1 MTASRSRP
9 RPSMAARD
17 MKPHAD
23 RAARLLRSLA
33 NEQRLLLLCNLLDG
47 PMSVGELNRSGV
59 ALSQSALSQHLA
71 VLREAGVV
79 TTERRA
85 QSILY
90 ALPRG
95 PVIDIIRVLKHEFC
109 G

>member
-1 MTASRSRP
+1 
-9 RPSMAARD
+9 

-47 PMSVGELNRSGV
+47 PLSVGELNERV

-95 PVIDIIRVLKHEFC
+95 PVIDIIRVLKQEFC

>member
-1 MTASRSRP
+1 
-9 RPSMAARD
+9 

-47 PMSVGELNRSGV
+47 PMSVGELNERV

>member
-1 MTASRSRP
+1 MAASRSRP
-9 RPSMAARD
+9 RLSAAARE

-33 NEQRLLLLCNLLDG
+33 NEQRLMLLCNLLDG
-47 PMSVGELNRSGV
+47 PMSVGELNERVS
-59 ALSQSALSQHLA
+59 LSQSALSQHLA

-95 PVIDIIRVLKHEFC
+95 PVTDIIRVLKHEFC

>member
-9 RPSMAARD
+9 RLSMAARD

-33 NEQRLLLLCNLLDG
+33 NEQRLLLLCNLLEG
-47 PMSVGELNRSGV
+47 PMSVGELNERV

>member
-1 MTASRSRP
+1 
-9 RPSMAARD
+9 

-33 NEQRLLLLCNLLDG
+33 NEQRLLLLCNLLEG
-47 PMSVGELNRSGV
+47 PMSVGELNERV